1 MNPHVIITNMKKRY
15 SGVSGTV
22 NALLPVQ
29 AKTLS
34 IGFVGTDLPGA
45 QLAKRIHSDT
55 FFYLSVW
62 QAIWI
67 SRKLL
72 PNGQPR
78 IWHVRRDP
86 EMMLV
91 IFCIT
96 PTSSRPVIRTPVR
109 KDISLF
115 LAHLVFTTLCP

>member
-1 MNPHVIITNMKKRY
+1 MNPEVIITNMKKRY

-55 FFYLSVW
+55 FFYLRGS
-62 QAIWI
+62 
-67 SRKLL
+67 
-72 PNGQPR
+72 
-78 IWHVRRDP
+78 
-86 EMMLV
+86 
-91 IFCIT
+91 
-96 PTSSRPVIRTPVR
+96 TSQTAARLIIAKNCYLSKRCHIR
-109 KDISLF
+109 
-115 LAHLVFTTLCP
+115 